1 MHPLGTV
8 VVEGDHGLDGS
19 AGRIRLSARDIAS
32 HRPDVLEHPG
42 FVLLLFLDALVQRI
56 AHVAEFVAAACR
68 GGGHR
73 RAEMPDDVIQVV
85 QEGPVLLQLQARGG
99 SWRARAARP
108 PGHAGA
114 ALLLEDRDLKM
125 MSRIVRAQMRRMES
139 GDVVDV
145 AAAAMAEERLAA
157 TA

>member
-19 AGRIRLSARDIAS
+19 AGRIRLSARDIVS

-73 RAEMPDDVIQVV
+73 PAEMPDDVIQVV
-85 QEGPVLLQLQARGG
+85 QEGPVLLQLQA
-99 SWRARAARP
+99 
-108 PGHAGA
+108 
-114 ALLLEDRDLKM
+114 
-125 MSRIVRAQMRRMES
+125 
-139 GDVVDV
+139 VVDHGV
-145 AAAAMAEERLAA
+145 HARLVLQGTPALHCSSKTA
-157 TA
+157 T

>member
-1 MHPLGTV
+1 MR
-8 VVEGDHGLDGS
+8 VELMIERCAVGS
-19 AGRIRLSARDIAS
+19 AIVPSTEQGCTRS
-32 HRPDVLEHPG
+32 
-42 FVLLLFLDALVQRI
+42 
-56 AHVAEFVAAACR
+56 
-68 GGGHR
+68 
-73 RAEMPDDVIQVV
+73 
-85 QEGPVLLQLQARGG
+85 
-99 SWRARAARP
+99 AARP

-145 AAAAMAEERLAA
+145 AAAAMAEEQLAA

>member
-85 QEGPVLLQLQARGG
+85 QEGPVLLQLQA
-99 SWRARAARP
+99 
-108 PGHAGA
+108 
-114 ALLLEDRDLKM
+114 
-125 MSRIVRAQMRRMES
+125 
-139 GDVVDV
+139 VVDHGV
-145 AAAAMAEERLAA
+145 HARLVLQGTPALHCSSKTA
-157 TA
+157 T

>member
-68 GGGHR
+68 GGGHGVHAR
-73 RAEMPDDVIQVV
+73 L
-85 QEGPVLLQLQARGG
+85 VLQGT
-99 SWRARAARP
+99 P
-108 PGHAGA
+108 
-114 ALLLEDRDLKM
+114 ALHCSSKT
-125 MSRIVRAQMRRMES
+125 
-139 GDVVDV
+139 
-145 AAAAMAEERLAA
+145 A
-157 TA
+157 T